1 MKVLENMRPA
11 DENLIYKYAILLGEK
26 AFKPIKKD
34 IEVKYLV
41 LLFCSKVTPKCPKT
55 LPYFY
60 GVNIDLGNYCLF
72 YFLFTITLTTF
83 ATSIPFGEVSW
94 RIWRAK
100 SHNDISVLFA
110 FIGHSCRLI
119 ST

>member
-1 MKVLENMRPA
+1 MRPA

-34 IEVKYLV
+34 NEVKYLN

-60 GVNIDLGNYCLF
+60 GVNIDLG
-72 YFLFTITLTTF
+72 
-83 ATSIPFGEVSW
+83 
-94 RIWRAK
+94 K
-100 SHNDISVLFA
+100 S
-110 FIGHSCRLI
+110 
-119 ST
+119 